1 MIFSMYYKQTYR
13 NCARHQLFRK
23 EFDGCGWNSDDWMRL
38 RSHRSYL
45 GLSSTPSTL
54 HYVRGYQVPYYST
67 ISTKKFTIILST
79 YQLTASLRRFSY
91 NIGTRYHMEN
101 LVYIRSVI
109 PLLTLIIRSGLLLYY
124 QLIN

>member
-1 MIFSMYYKQTYR
+1 MYYKQTYR

-45 GLSSTPSTL
+45 GLSSTQSTL
-54 HYVRGYQVPYYST
+54 HYVRGYQVPYGT
-67 ISTKKFTIILST
+67 I
-79 YQLTASLRRFSY
+79 LRY
-91 NIGTRYHMEN
+91 PP
-101 LVYIRSVI
+101 RS
-109 PLLTLIIRSGLLLYY
+109 LLLYY